1 MTQSDPD
8 TSNDMSDD
16 DVCAIS
22 WKGTKLAREQVKRDR
37 MDQEHGIVGKE
48 LMNGRAAREMMEAR
62 SAPRAA
68 NLIGTVTRT
77 KGAMARARARA
88 KARVKLETATT
99 VASKGTSE

>member
-48 LMNGRAAREMMEAR
+48 LMNAERQER
-62 SAPRAA
+62 
-68 NLIGTVTRT
+68 
-77 KGAMARARARA
+77 
-88 KARVKLETATT
+88 
-99 VASKGTSE
+99 